1 MPKADFTQWSRE
13 GLEEIARQLVDENN
27 RLREDNKALLSAWRK
42 LVTQT
47 GQAEAPAGLRA
58 QQSLFQ
64 SQQQAQAMVDGASQ
78 SGGPS
83 TSR

>member
-13 GLEEIARQLVDENN
+13 GLEKLARELADQNEL
-27 RLREDNKALLSAWRK
+27 LREDNKALLSAWRK

-64 SQQQAQAMVDGASQ
+64 SQQPKLAMADGASQ
-78 SGGPS
+78 SARPS
-83 TSR
+83 TLR

>member
-13 GLEEIARQLVDENN
+13 GLEKLARELADENKQM
-27 RLREDNKALLSAWRK
+27 REDNKALLSAWRK
-42 LVTQT
+42 LVTQI

-78 SGGPS
+78 SAGPS

>member
-1 MPKADFTQWSRE
+1 MAKADFTQWSRE
-13 GLEEIARQLVDENN
+13 GLEKLARELADQNEL
-27 RLREDNKALLSAWRK
+27 LREDNKALLSAWRK
-42 LVTQT
+42 LVTQI

-64 SQQQAQAMVDGASQ
+64 SQQQAQATVGGASQ
-78 SGGPS
+78 SAGPS